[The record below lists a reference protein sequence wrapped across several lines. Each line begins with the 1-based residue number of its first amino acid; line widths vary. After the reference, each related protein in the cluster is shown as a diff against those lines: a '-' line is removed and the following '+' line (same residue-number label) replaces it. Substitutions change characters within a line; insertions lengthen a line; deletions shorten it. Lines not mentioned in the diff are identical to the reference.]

1 MALKILIADDN
12 ADVREGLSLL
22 LQLNGH
28 AVHAVRDGEEAVA
41 AIELLDPDVVI
52 MDIGMPNI
60 SGLHA
65 IAAARSEAW
74 GRRSVFVV
82 CSGYD
87 TDAFRMEAARV
98 GADHFLSKP
107 PDMERLDSI
116 LSDVARSVQAR

>member
-12 ADVREGLSLL
+12 ADVRDGLALL

-28 AVHAVRDGEEAVA
+28 VVHSVKDGEEAVA
-41 AIELLDPDVVI
+41 AVELLDPDVVI
-52 MDIGMPNI
+52 MDIGMPNV

-65 IAAARSEAW
+65 IAAARSEPW
-74 GRRSVFVV
+74 GKRSVFVV

-87 TDAFRMEAARV
+87 TEGFRMEAARV

-116 LSDVARSVQAR
+116 LSEVALSVKAR